1 MMLLAVV
8 LLAST
13 QGYGPVAPTQ
23 GYVPVDFDTVVSTL
37 LRQEM
42 ATGGAALARHLRPVL
57 AGRGAVWAQRR
68 RDALDSVSQPI
79 AVLMQSLADAGVDAP
94 AARWLDSGTVLPA
107 ARLRV

>member
-79 AVLMQSLADAGVDAP
+79 AEAIALAHCPSLLLRCIEV
-94 AARWLDSGTVLPA
+94 SGG
-107 ARLRV
+107 